1 MQLWQGSNS
10 VASVKIVG
18 KSIYIKRLVHFV
30 DILDRTEGGIFM
42 TNYLIKSVFFILLVT
57 LSVQSAAALR
67 QYTAKVENSQW
78 QLKDDSRLQCTLS
91 HQLPGYGEAMF
102 SSFASKQLNME
113 FELDMLR
120 LPKSFGVAAVYSVP
134 PKWMPGQVQRSIAD
148 MTIRKQYNGDLP
160 EQAAWTML
168 TELEKGFWPT
178 IYYQDWY
185 NQYDKVAVGLNAS
198 NFAIPYQQFA
208 QCVANLL
215 PFSFQ
220 DIAYTVLTYQFNNT
234 ELTKYSQRRL
244 AMIGDY
250 LKEDTDLELV
260 LLDGYT
266 DSFGGRAIN
275 KEISIKRAVKIKEFF
290 SSMGVA
296 PERIDI
302 TGHGERRHVAPNT
315 NESTRAKNRRVVIRM
330 SKP

>member
-1 MQLWQGSNS
+1 MSN
-10 VASVKIVG
+10 KII
-18 KSIYIKRLVHFV
+18 KYI
-30 DILDRTEGGIFM
+30 ICAT
-42 TNYLIKSVFFILLVT
+42 LVT
-57 LSVQSAAALR
+57 LSANSSAALR
-67 QYTAKVENSQW
+67 QYFAKVENSTW
-78 QLKDDSRLQCTLS
+78 QLKDENRLLCTLS
-91 HQLPGYGEAMF
+91 HTLPGYGEAMF

-120 LPKSFGVAAVYSVP
+120 LPKSYSVAAVYSVP
-134 PKWMPGQVQRSIAD
+134 PKWMPGQVQRAIAD

-185 NQYDKVAVGLNAS
+185 NQYDKVSVGLNAS
-198 NFAIPYQQFA
+198 NFAVPYQQFA
-208 QCVANLL
+208 ECVANLL
-215 PFSFQ
+215 PYSFQ

-234 ELTKYSQRRL
+234 RLTKFSQKRL
-244 AMIGDY
+244 AMIGEY

-275 KEISIKRAVKIKEFF
+275 KQISIRRAVEIKSFF

-296 PERIDI
+296 PERIEV
-302 TGHGERRHVAPNT
+302 TGHGERRHSSINT

>member
-1 MQLWQGSNS
+1 
-10 VASVKIVG
+10 
-18 KSIYIKRLVHFV
+18 
-30 DILDRTEGGIFM
+30 
-42 TNYLIKSVFFILLVT
+42 
-57 LSVQSAAALR
+57 LR
-67 QYTAKVENSQW
+67 QYTAKVENSDW
-78 QLKDDSRLQCTLS
+78 QLKDESRLQCTLS
-91 HQLPGYGEAMF
+91 HKLPGYGEAMF

-120 LPKSFGVAAVYSVP
+120 LPKSYGVAAVYSVP
-134 PKWMPGQVQRSIAD
+134 PKWMPGQVQRTIAD

-185 NQYDKVAVGLNAS
+185 NQYDRVAVGLNAS
-198 NFAIPYQQFA
+198 NFAVPYEQFA
-208 QCVANLL
+208 ECVANLL
-215 PFSFQ
+215 PYSFQ

-234 ELTKYSQRRL
+234 NLTKYSQKRL
-244 AMIGDY
+244 AMIGEY

-275 KEISIKRAVKIKEFF
+275 KQISVRRAVEIKAFF
-290 SSMGVA
+290 SSLGVA
-296 PERIDI
+296 PERIEI
-302 TGHGERRHVAPNT
+302 TGHGERRHSSPNT

>member
-1 MQLWQGSNS
+1 MIN
-10 VASVKIVG
+10 KI
-18 KSIYIKRLVHFV
+18 IQ
-30 DILDRTEGGIFM
+30 
-42 TNYLIKSVFFILLVT
+42 FILCAILVL
-57 LSVQSAAALR
+57 LSVNAAAALR
-67 QYTAKVENSQW
+67 QYTAKVENSDW
-78 QLKDDSRLQCTLS
+78 WLKDKSRLQCTLS
-91 HQLPGYGEAMF
+91 HKLPGYGEAMF

-120 LPKSFGVAAVYSVP
+120 LPKSYGVAAVYSVP
-134 PKWMPGQVQRSIAD
+134 PKWMPGQVQRTIAD

-198 NFAIPYQQFA
+198 NFALPYEQFA
-208 QCVANLL
+208 ECVANLL
-215 PFSFQ
+215 PYSFQ
-220 DIAYTVLTYQFNNT
+220 DIAYTVLNYQFNNT
-234 ELTKYSQRRL
+234 KLTKYSQKRL
-244 AMIGDY
+244 AMIGEY

-266 DSFGGRAIN
+266 DSYGGREIN
-275 KEISIKRAVKIKEFF
+275 KQVSIRRAVEIKAFF

-296 PERIDI
+296 PERIEI
-302 TGHGERRHVAPNT
+302 TGHGERRHASPNT

>member
-1 MQLWQGSNS
+1 MIN
-10 VASVKIVG
+10 KII
-18 KSIYIKRLVHFV
+18 KSILY
-30 DILDRTEGGIFM
+30 
-42 TNYLIKSVFFILLVT
+42 VT
-57 LSVQSAAALR
+57 LVSLSVNSAAALR
-67 QYTAKVENSQW
+67 QYAAKVENSDW
-78 QLKDDSRLQCTLS
+78 QLKDKNRLQCTLS
-91 HQLPGYGEAMF
+91 HKLPGYGEAMF

-120 LPKSFGVAAVYSVP
+120 LPKSYGVAAVYSVP
-134 PKWMPGQVQRSIAD
+134 PKWMPGQVQRTIAD

-168 TELEKGFWPT
+168 SELEKGFWPT

-198 NFAIPYQQFA
+198 NFVVPYEQFA
-208 QCVANLL
+208 ECVANLL
-215 PFSFQ
+215 PYSFQ

-234 ELTKYSQRRL
+234 NLTKYSQKRL
-244 AMIGDY
+244 AMIGEY

-275 KEISIKRAVKIKEFF
+275 KQVSIRRAVEIKAFF

-296 PERIDI
+296 PERIEI
-302 TGHGERRHVAPNT
+302 TGHGERRHASPNS
-315 NESTRAKNRRVVIRM
+315 NDSTRAKNRRVVIRM

>member
-1 MQLWQGSNS
+1 MMNKML
-10 VASVKIVG
+10 
-18 KSIYIKRLVHFV
+18 KSILCAILV
-30 DILDRTEGGIFM
+30 
-42 TNYLIKSVFFILLVT
+42 S
-57 LSVQSAAALR
+57 LSVNSAAALR
-67 QYTAKVENSQW
+67 QYTAKVENSDW
-78 QLKDDSRLQCTLS
+78 QLKDETRLQCTLS
-91 HQLPGYGEAMF
+91 HKLPGYGEAMF

-120 LPKSFGVAAVYSVP
+120 LPKSYGVAAVYSVP
-134 PKWMPGQVQRSIAD
+134 PKWMPGQVQRTITD

-168 TELEKGFWPT
+168 SELEKGFWPT

-198 NFAIPYQQFA
+198 NFAVPYTQFA
-208 QCVANLL
+208 ECVANLL
-215 PFSFQ
+215 PYSFQ
-220 DIAYTVLTYQFNNT
+220 DIAYTVLNYQFNNT
-234 ELTKYSQRRL
+234 KLTKYSQKRL
-244 AMIGDY
+244 AMIGEY

-266 DSFGGRAIN
+266 DSYGGREIN
-275 KEISIKRAVKIKEFF
+275 KQISVRRAVEIKAFF

-296 PERIDI
+296 PERIEI
-302 TGHGERRHVAPNT
+302 TGHGERRHVSPNT

>member
-1 MQLWQGSNS
+1 MIN
-10 VASVKIVG
+10 KIV
-18 KSIYIKRLVHFV
+18 KSILC
-30 DILDRTEGGIFM
+30 
-42 TNYLIKSVFFILLVT
+42 VT
-57 LSVQSAAALR
+57 LISLSLNVAAALR
-67 QYTAKVENSQW
+67 QYSAKVENSDW
-78 QLKDDSRLQCTLS
+78 QLKDENRLQCTLS
-91 HQLPGYGEAMF
+91 HKLPGYGEAMF

-120 LPKSFGVAAVYSVP
+120 LPKSYGLAAVYSVP
-134 PKWMPGQVQRSIAD
+134 PVWMPGKVQRTIAE
-148 MTIRKQYNGDLP
+148 MTIRKQYDGDLP

-185 NQYDKVAVGLNAS
+185 NKYDTVAVGLNAS
-198 NFAIPYQQFA
+198 NFSVPYVKFA
-208 QCVANLL
+208 ECVANLL
-215 PFSFQ
+215 PYSFQ
-220 DIAYTVLTYQFNNT
+220 DISYTVLTYQFNNT
-234 ELTKYSQRRL
+234 KLTKYSQKRL
-244 AMIGDY
+244 AMIGEY

-275 KEISIKRAVKIKEFF
+275 KQISVRRAVEIKAFF

-296 PERIDI
+296 PERIEI
-302 TGHGERRHVAPNT
+302 TGHGERRHSSPNT

>member
-1 MQLWQGSNS
+1 MFN
-10 VASVKIVG
+10 KIV
-18 KSIYIKRLVHFV
+18 KTILCAILMFTSI
-30 DILDRTEGGIFM
+30 
-42 TNYLIKSVFFILLVT
+42 N
-57 LSVQSAAALR
+57 SAASLR
-67 QYTAKVENSQW
+67 QYSAKVENSDW
-78 QLKDDSRLQCTLS
+78 QLIDQTRLQCTLS
-91 HQLPGYGEAMF
+91 HKLPGYGEALF

-120 LPKSFGVAAVYSVP
+120 LPKSYGVAAVYSVP
-134 PKWMPGQVQRSIAD
+134 PKWMPGQVQRTIAD

-168 TELEKGFWPT
+168 SELEKGFWPT

-185 NQYDKVAVGLNAS
+185 NQYDKVAVALNAS
-198 NFAIPYQQFA
+198 NFAVPYVQFA
-208 QCVANLL
+208 ECVANLL
-215 PFSFQ
+215 PYSFQ

-234 ELTKYSQRRL
+234 KLTKYSEKRL
-244 AMIGDY
+244 AMIAEY

-275 KEISIKRAVKIKEFF
+275 KQISVRRAVEIKTFL

-296 PERIDI
+296 PERIEV
-302 TGHGERRHVAPNT
+302 TGHGERRHAAPNI

>member
-1 MQLWQGSNS
+1 MIN
-10 VASVKIVG
+10 KII
-18 KSIYIKRLVHFV
+18 KYIVCATLV
-30 DILDRTEGGIFM
+30 
-42 TNYLIKSVFFILLVT
+42 S
-57 LSVQSAAALR
+57 LSVSSSAALR
-67 QYTAKVENSQW
+67 QYIAKVENSDW
-78 QLKDDSRLQCTLS
+78 QLKDESRLQCTLS
-91 HQLPGYGEAMF
+91 HKLPGYGEAMF

-120 LPKSFGVAAVYSVP
+120 LPKSYGVAAVYSVP
-134 PKWMPGQVQRSIAD
+134 PKWMPGQVQRTIAD

-198 NFAIPYQQFA
+198 NFALPYQQFA
-208 QCVANLL
+208 ECVANLL
-215 PFSFQ
+215 PYSFQ
-220 DIAYTVLTYQFNNT
+220 DIAYSVLTYQFNNT
-234 ELTKYSQRRL
+234 KLTKYSQKRL
-244 AMIGDY
+244 AMIGEY

-275 KEISIKRAVKIKEFF
+275 KQISVRRAVEIKAFF

-296 PERIDI
+296 PERIEI
-302 TGHGERRHVAPNT
+302 TGHGERRHSSPNT
-315 NESTRAKNRRVVIRM
+315 NESTRAVNRRVVIRM

>member
-1 MQLWQGSNS
+1 MIN
-10 VASVKIVG
+10 KI
-18 KSIYIKRLVHFV
+18 I
-30 DILDRTEGGIFM
+30 DIIICAT
-42 TNYLIKSVFFILLVT
+42 LVT
-57 LSVQSAAALR
+57 LSANSIASLR
-67 QYTAKVENSQW
+67 QYIAKVENSTW
-78 QLKDDSRLQCTLS
+78 QLKDENRLQCTLS
-91 HQLPGYGEAMF
+91 HKLPGYGEAMF
-102 SSFASKQLNME
+102 SSIASKQLNME

-120 LPKSFGVAAVYSVP
+120 LPKSYGVAVVYSVP
-134 PKWMPGQVQRSIAD
+134 PKWMPGQVQRTIAD

-160 EQAAWTML
+160 EKAAWTML

-185 NQYDKVAVGLNAS
+185 NQYDKVAVGLNAI
-198 NFAIPYQQFA
+198 NFAVPYEQFA
-208 QCVANLL
+208 ECVGNLL
-215 PFSFQ
+215 PYSFQ

-234 ELTKYSQRRL
+234 NLTKYSQKRL
-244 AMIGDY
+244 AMIGEY

-275 KEISIKRAVKIKEFF
+275 KQISIRRAVEIKAFF

-296 PERIDI
+296 PERIEI
-302 TGHGERRHVAPNT
+302 TGHGERRHSSPNT

>member
-1 MQLWQGSNS
+1 MFNKMFKTMFCAIL
-10 VASVKIVG
+10 VA
-18 KSIYIKRLVHFV
+18 
-30 DILDRTEGGIFM
+30 
-42 TNYLIKSVFFILLVT
+42 
-57 LSVQSAAALR
+57 LSVNSAAALR
-67 QYTAKVENSQW
+67 QYTAKVEDSDW
-78 QLKDDSRLQCTLS
+78 QLKDETRLQCTLS
-91 HQLPGYGEAMF
+91 HKLPGYGEALF

-120 LPKSFGVAAVYSVP
+120 LPKSYGVAAVYSVP
-134 PKWMPGQVQRSIAD
+134 PKWMPGQVQRAIAD
-148 MTIRKQYNGDLP
+148 MTIRKQYDGDLP

-185 NQYDKVAVGLNAS
+185 NPYDKVAVGLNAS
-198 NFAIPYQQFA
+198 NFALPYTQFA
-208 QCVANLL
+208 ECVANLL
-215 PFSFQ
+215 PYSFQ
-220 DIAYTVLTYQFNNT
+220 DIAYTVLNYQFNNT
-234 ELTKYSQRRL
+234 KLTKYSQKRL
-244 AMIGDY
+244 AMIGEY

-266 DSFGGRAIN
+266 DSYGGREIN
-275 KEISIKRAVKIKEFF
+275 KEISIRRAVEIKAFF

-296 PERIDI
+296 PDRIEV
-302 TGHGERRHVAPNT
+302 TGHGERRHAAPNI